1 MYRRVNAAEHLTTGD
16 MPSYTLTAISKVYC
30 VLKCMLMHCYKLSW
44 NDHGKICKG
53 YDNSGLV
60 NGISQGVIFYAKGK
74 ILNCLYRHFIV
85 EIIGWVW
92 VAKIA

>member
-16 MPSYTLTAISKVYC
+16 MPSYTLTAISEVHC
-30 VLKCMLMHCYKLSW
+30 AFKCMLMHCYKLSW

-60 NGISQGVIFYAKGK
+60 NGISQGAIFYAKGK
-74 ILNCLYRHFIV
+74 ILNYLYRCGSF
-85 EIIGWVW
+85 E
-92 VAKIA
+92 AKNT